1 MIEETPSP
9 ARAGRLLSSSCS
21 SAVGSAST
29 QSWPALKRPGKS
41 CSRKNVLVS
50 TWSRGTGSSSGMSSE
65 DRMLRSASMPGER
78 LSPPGPGGAMMAS
91 RVSNSTVPPCFM

>member
-9 ARAGRLLSSSCS
+9 ARAGRLLSSACS

-29 QSWPALKRPGKS
+29 QSWPELKRPGKS
-41 CSRKNVLVS
+41 RSRKNVLVS
-50 TWSRGTGSSSGMSSE
+50 TWSRGTGSSSGMSSDDE
-65 DRMLRSASMPGER
+65 DVAQRQHAGRAV
-78 LSPPGPGGAMMAS
+78 SPPGPGGAMMAS